1 MVPPQI
7 WRFVKRRARFRCEY
21 CRIRGWPLTVDHILP
36 RAAWRGSTSPADPDD
51 LDNLAAACWECN
63 VIGWSRT
70 TCRECRA
77 SSTPAN
83 IRPGRRKRGPERPGA
98 AADRDRDDLEDGP
111 ARANNG
117 SGPGDRQCT
126 GRSCGGDR
134 CRRAGWRDARGG
146 GCCGACAT
154 GHGFAFSTDG
164 AGALPCIA
172 RERAGAD
179 RAGAVVGAELPHSR
193 ATGVPIRCHAGPLGR
208 E

>member
-1 MVPPQI
+1 MVPPKI

-21 CRIRGWPLTVDHILP
+21 CRIRGWPSRSITSCRVRLGAARQAQLIPTISTTWPPRVGSAMSSAEAAQQAGNAALHQRRLTS
-36 RAAWRGSTSPADPDD
+36 A
-51 LDNLAAACWECN
+51 
-63 VIGWSRT
+63 
-70 TCRECRA
+70 
-77 SSTPAN
+77 
-83 IRPGRRKRGPERPGA
+83 GRRKRGPERPGA

-111 ARANNG
+111 ARPNNG

-146 GCCGACAT
+146 GCCGARAT

-179 RAGAVVGAELPHSR
+179 QAGAVVGAELPHSR